1 MLFLHYRMK
10 EAILQR
16 QAQATFSYIS
26 LFTKNDDHEN
36 HLNYES
42 SRSQSNMEI
51 DITHIK
57 DIG

>member
-1 MLFLHYRMK
+1 MK